1 MNRAELLKNLTEETM
16 LSRGF
21 DKDKHPKEWDMSLRD
36 SQISMI
42 YEDVEHIVSLLEKE
56 GAMPRQDENFVKWT
70 QPEGGSFNQKNN
82 YTYGATEKKKQPS
95 ITTNAYLDVYA
106 TDPTVAE
113 LSTFIDRLKALE
125 VKDEE
130 RLKGVLYYSIDIGN
144 TAAECIECGECG
156 SSDYLVAK
164 TAHPCISSYDK

>member
-1 MNRAELLKNLTEETM
+1 MNRDELLRTLTEETM
-16 LSRGF
+16 LSRGW
-21 DKDKHPKEWDMSLRD
+21 DKDKHPEEWDMSLYD

-42 YEDVEHIVSLLEKE
+42 YADIKHVVSLLEKE
-56 GAMPRQDENFVKWT
+56 NAMPKQDEFFVKWK
-70 QPEGGSFNQKNN
+70 QSEGGSSHQKNN
-82 YTYGATEKKKQPS
+82 YTYSATEKKKQPS
-95 ITTNAYLDVYA
+95 VTTNAYLDVYA

-113 LSTFIDRLKALE
+113 LSTFLDRLKALE

-130 RLKGVLYYSIDIGN
+130 RLKGVLYYSVDIGN

-164 TAHPCISSYDK
+164 TTHPCIPSYDK